1 MNQQNNSQNLPIED
15 TAENLTNTTEEKAV
29 SDNPEN
35 KKSKVKKV
43 LLWILIVLLV
53 LILSGAVTVAVL
65 IQKGKTSLLN
75 TESMD
80 MNPGSI
86 ISDVVVEDDGR
97 TIEY

>member
-29 SDNPEN
+29 SDNPKN

-65 IQKGKTSLLN
+65 IQKG
-75 TESMD
+75 
-80 MNPGSI
+80 
-86 ISDVVVEDDGR
+86 
-97 TIEY
+97 